1 MLVCHYRQPIRYW
14 LFALRFCRQTMFMTV
29 SFLTTT
35 ITYDE
40 SVTIDVDRP
49 LYAPCVCPCVFCKV
63 YPRYLKLF
71 DSLSPSPLSLFPF
84 PPPFLSFPSLPL
96 SLSSLFLPSPPLS
109 SLVSPLC
116 FKSLYLL
123 LLKIIFK
130 FSTLRIKFLFF
141 KNLEKILNIPQ
152 NFYYSLYNIKY
163 LSNFTLGSI
172 HESM

>member
-1 MLVCHYRQPIRYW
+1 MLVCHYTQPIRYW

-49 LYAPCVCPCVFCKV
+49 LYAPYICPWVFCKV

-71 DSLSPSPLSLFPF
+71 DSLPPSPLSLP
-84 PPPFLSFPSLPL
+84 
-96 SLSSLFLPSPPLS
+96 SLFLPSSPLS

-130 FSTLRIKFLFF
+130 FFTLRIKFLFF
-141 KNLEKILNIPQ
+141 KNVEKILNIPQ
-152 NFYYSLYNIKY
+152 NFYYSLYNKI
-163 LSNFTLGSI
+163 FV
-172 HESM
+172 

>member
-1 MLVCHYRQPIRYW
+1 MFVCHYRQPIRYW

-35 ITYDE
+35 IIYDE

-49 LYAPCVCPCVFCKV
+49 YMPLAFVLVSCKV

-71 DSLSPSPLSLFPF
+71 DSLLPPPLSLP
-84 PPPFLSFPSLPL
+84 
-96 SLSSLFLPSPPLS
+96 SLFLPSPPLS

-130 FSTLRIKFLFF
+130 FVTLRIKFLFF

-152 NFYYSLYNIKY
+152 NFYYSLYNKI
-163 LSNFTLGSI
+163 FV
-172 HESM
+172 